1 MRQTLLL
8 LTLVAAVGT
17 STESALAGPVR
28 LKGGA
33 KAEEKLRRFVEQNK
47 SLSARIA
54 DAVRREEAFVAE
66 ARESDLRD
74 AVSDTTISDLHASLE
89 KTDGEKRKAL
99 LEGLP
104 GMKALMAGPVC
115 ATLAACAEPAMAIEV
130 PDARNLPDSLR
141 RMIRPW
147 MTLQQ
152 ARRSEIEVVTA
163 EGAGDAA
170 LIVTLKGVDAPPLA
184 LNVSPHLLGGFS
196 VWFDRPEAAAALFA
210 REREA
215 VLRSAR

>member
-1 MRQTLLL
+1 MRQLLL
-8 LTLVAAVGT
+8 LATVLLAVP
-17 STESALAGPVR
+17 ALAGPVR

-33 KAEEKLRRFVEQNK
+33 KAEEKLRRFVSQDK
-47 SLSARIA
+47 RLSDRIK

-74 AVSDTTISDLHASLE
+74 AVSDTAITDLHASLE

-99 LEGLP
+99 LENLP
-104 GMKALMAGPVC
+104 GMKALTTGPVC
-115 ATLAACAEPAMAIEV
+115 ATLAACAEPAMAVEV
-130 PDARNLPDSLR
+130 PDARNLPDALR
-141 RMIRPW
+141 GMVRPW

-152 ARRSEIEVVTA
+152 ARGSEIEVVTA

-170 LIVTLKGVDAPPLA
+170 LTVKLKGVDAAPLT

-196 VWFDRPEAAAALFA
+196 VWYDRPEEAAALFA
-210 REREA
+210 RERRA
-215 VLRSAR
+215 ILK